1 MLPSTEFEGLS
12 MQGLTVRPATM
23 VDLSAVMDLFNTC
36 SMASTGVRQ
45 FNEDEIRIVW
55 EAPDFNMETD
65 TQIVLS
71 PQGELIGYSDITKLS
86 EPLVRPQIWGQ
97 VHPQWECQGIGTAL
111 MTWAT
116 RRVREAISSAPE
128 GTRVSLIAHTLSA
141 HEPSKALFESF
152 YMKPVR
158 HRWRMAI
165 NLQSPPA
172 TPEWPCGITLQNYN
186 HPRDAET
193 VYRVEDEI
201 FRGHWGYVQ
210 QPFESGYERWLH
222 HATGRSD
229 FDATLWKLAMDGKEV
244 AGLLRCRPQGD
255 LDPEMGWVSVL
266 GVCRRW
272 RGRGLGLALLQ
283 HAFSE
288 FHRRGKKRV
297 GLSVDAENTTGASR
311 LYEKA
316 GMYIEQQYTIYEIE
330 LRRGR
335 EIATQAIDS

>member
-1 MLPSTEFEGLS
+1 MSVAEFDRLS
-12 MQGLTVRPATM
+12 LQGFTVRPAAM
-23 VDLSAVMDLFNTC
+23 ADLSAVINLLNTC
-36 SMASTGVRQ
+36 SLASIGVRQ
-45 FNEDEIRIVW
+45 FHEDEIRIIW
-55 EAPDFNMETD
+55 ETPGFSMETD
-65 TQIVLS
+65 TRIVRS
-71 PQGELIGYSDITKLS
+71 PQGELIGYSDITRLF
-86 EPLVRPQIWGQ
+86 EPLVHPQIWGQ
-97 VHPQWECQGIGTAL
+97 VHPHWECQGIGTAL
-111 MTWAT
+111 MIWAQ
-116 RRVREAISSAPE
+116 RRVREVISRVPE
-128 GTRVSLIAHTLSA
+128 DTRISLMAYSVSN
-141 HEPSKALFESF
+141 HEPSKTLFESLH
-152 YMKPVR
+152 MKPVR
-158 HRWRMAI
+158 HRWRMVI
-165 NLQSPPA
+165 NLQSSPA
-172 TPEWPCGITLQNYN
+172 SPDWPRGIALRNYH
-186 HPRDAET
+186 HPQDAET
-193 VYRVEDEI
+193 VYRIEDEI
-201 FRGHWGYVQ
+201 FRDHWGYVQ